1 MDGASYSLWSV
12 SRCTTPAFFVVGLQD
27 ELVGP
32 HHVEALYKLHNGPN
46 QLFKFSGGHNSPRP
60 SNVFIEALQFLRLM
74 VGLMPLS
81 AAEASRCSPKKKK
94 VAKVFKNPLE
104 PGVSIETVHKMTVKE
119 LKTAIDRAGYS
130 DVTCI
135 EKKEMVE
142 LVLKLYARYIRTA
155 QPYSHD
161 DLSVP
166 TRVAPVPAQP
176 EPAVDLTVKTDTTA
190 SASLSNS
197 PMKQSLV
204 VSSTTSDAPS
214 LSTATPTTHL
224 ARRYSE
230 GSIDLHE
237 EEDEAAAAASKATF
251 LPSALQSSSTSVISD
266 SDLTRGLSVECPSD
280 EDERRS
286 SQHGSTDAEDA
297 TDEQDEGEKD
307 TKSSAVR

>member
-1 MDGASYSLWSV
+1 M
-12 SRCTTPAFFVVGLQD
+12 VGLQD

-60 SNVFIEALQFLRLM
+60 TNFFIEALQFLRVM

-81 AAEASRCSPKKKK
+81 AAEASRCSPKKKNK
-94 VAKVFKNPLE
+94 AAAKVFKNPLE
-104 PGVSIETVHKMTVKE
+104 LGVSIEAVHKMNVKE
-119 LKTAIDRAGYS
+119 LKAAIDRAGYS

-155 QPYSHD
+155 QPYSQD

-166 TRVAPVPAQP
+166 TRVTPAPAPPAPVD
-176 EPAVDLTVKTDTTA
+176 PAVKSDTTA
-190 SASLSNS
+190 SPSPSNS
-197 PMKQSLV
+197 PMKNSPV
-204 VSSTTSDAPS
+204 VSSTTSEVAS
-214 LSTATPTTHL
+214 LQTVTPNTTYL

-237 EEDEAAAAASKATF
+237 EEDEPTADASAHKPTF

-266 SDLTRGLSVECPSD
+266 SDLTRGLSMECPSD
-280 EDERRS
+280 EDDRGS
-286 SQHGSTDAEDA
+286 SDSHHGSTDADDAVDEEDEEEESSDP
-297 TDEQDEGEKD
+297 TDK
-307 TKSSAVR
+307 KSPAAR

>member
-1 MDGASYSLWSV
+1 M
-12 SRCTTPAFFVVGLQD
+12 VGLQD

-60 SNVFIEALQFLRLM
+60 TNFFIEALQFLRVM

-104 PGVSIETVHKMTVKE
+104 PGVSIEAVHKMNVKE
-119 LKTAIDRAGYS
+119 LKAAIDRAGYS

-155 QPYSHD
+155 QPYSQD

-166 TRVAPVPAQP
+166 TRVTPAPAPPAPVVVVDPA
-176 EPAVDLTVKTDTTA
+176 AKSDTTA
-190 SASLSNS
+190 SPSPSTSPTKNS
-197 PMKQSLV
+197 PV
-204 VSSTTSDAPS
+204 VSSTTSDVPS
-214 LSTATPTTHL
+214 LPTVTPTTHL

-237 EEDEAAAAASKATF
+237 EEDEAAAAPAYKATF

-280 EDERRS
+280 EDDRGS
-286 SQHGSTDAEDA
+286 DSQHGSTDAEDA
-297 TDEQDEGEKD
+297 ADEEDEEESSD
-307 TKSSAVR
+307 QPDMKSHATR